1 MEKTADFLLPMS
13 KRYSFDEQIIL
24 ILIAKDIDFM
34 SK

>member
-1 MEKTADFLLPMS
+1 MEITADFLHPMS

-24 ILIAKDIDFM
+24 ILTSKDIDFM

>member
-1 MEKTADFLLPMS
+1 MIKTADFLHSVS

-24 ILIAKDIDFM
+24 ILTSKDIDFM

>member
-1 MEKTADFLLPMS
+1 MGKTADFQHPLS

-24 ILIAKDIDFM
+24 ISTSKDNDLL

>member
-1 MEKTADFLLPMS
+1 MGKTAVFLHLIS

-24 ILIAKDIDFM
+24 ILTAKDIDFV

>member
-1 MEKTADFLLPMS
+1 MGKTTVFLLPMS